1 MGIFGESDYERYQK
15 KVDNY
20 NEKVNQYLQD
30 RDEFNDDVSLHNKK
44 VLNTQVDS
52 ALLLTPFIGKI
63 KSIYESVSGKN
74 IITNEEYSEEERL
87 QKTGETL
94 LGQTNPIIGDA
105 LSTKNICM
113 DLYNQYQSKKNLRER
128 EQNLNNIEKIL
139 SEEHKQIMEESKKY
153 T

>member
-1 MGIFGESDYERYQK
+1 MGIFGESDYDRYQK
-15 KVDNY
+15 KVDNF
-20 NEKVNQYLQD
+20 NEKVEQYLQD

-44 VLNTQVDS
+44 VLNTQIDS
-52 ALLLTPFIGKI
+52 ALLLTPFIGTI

-105 LSTKNICM
+105 LSIKNIGK
-113 DLYNQYQSKKNLRER
+113 DFYNHYQSKKNLRER
-128 EQNLNNIEKIL
+128 EQNLNNIAKIL
-139 SEEHKQIMEESKKY
+139 SEERKQIMEESKKY

>member
-1 MGIFGESDYERYQK
+1 MGIFGESDYDRYQN

-52 ALLLTPFIGKI
+52 ALLLTPFIGII
-63 KSIYESVSGKN
+63 KSFYESVSGKN

-94 LGQTNPIIGDA
+94 LGQTNPIIGDF
-105 LSTKNICM
+105 LSIKNIVI
-113 DLYNQYQSKKNLRER
+113 DFYNHSQSKKNLRER
-128 EQNLNNIEKIL
+128 EQNLNDIGKIL
-139 SEEHKQIMEESKKY
+139 SEEYKQIMEESKKY